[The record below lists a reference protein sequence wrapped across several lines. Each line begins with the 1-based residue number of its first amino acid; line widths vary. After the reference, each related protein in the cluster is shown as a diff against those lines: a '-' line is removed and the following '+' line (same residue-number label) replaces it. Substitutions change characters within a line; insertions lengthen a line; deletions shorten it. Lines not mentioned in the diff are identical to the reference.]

1 MSLFADSTRGRL
13 IVCGAAVLWST
24 NGLFVKS
31 GVFES
36 WPPEQRA
43 LLLALWRALFAALVL
58 LPLVR
63 GVRWSW
69 KLLPMTLAFLA
80 MNICFLQS
88 MVWTTAAN
96 AIWLQNIAPV
106 WVCLFAR
113 LAGEP
118 LDRRDLVP
126 LGFSACGVGLI
137 LAYELSGIS
146 WRGTA
151 PLGVLIGLLSGL
163 FYAVVI
169 HFLRRLRD
177 FDSAW
182 LIVLNLATTAVVLA
196 PLPARWGIWPTTTQW
211 LTLAAFGV
219 VQMGAPYFLFARGLR
234 KISSQ
239 EGAAIGLLE
248 PLLVPIWVWQTERPA
263 WWTIA
268 GGALIFVGLA
278 WRYLVPLFAARPTA
292 SPR

>member
-1 MSLFADSTRGRL
+1 MFADSTRGRL
-13 IVCGAAVLWST
+13 MVCGAAVLWST

-69 KLLPMTLAFLA
+69 KLLPMTLAFLG

-106 WVCLFAR
+106 WVCLFSR
-113 LAGEP
+113 FAGEP

-137 LAYELSGIS
+137 LTYELSGIS
-146 WRGTA
+146 WSGTA
-151 PLGVLIGLLSGL
+151 PQGVLIGLLSGL
-163 FYAVVI
+163 FYAGVI

-177 FDSAW
+177 IDSAW
-182 LIVLNLATTAVVLA
+182 LIVLNLATTAAVLS
-196 PLPARWGIWPTTTQW
+196 PLPARWGLWPTDVQW
-211 LTLAAFGV
+211 LTLVAFGV

-268 GGALIFVGLA
+268 GAALIFVGLA
-278 WRYLVPLFAARPTA
+278 WRYLVPLVRAG
-292 SPR
+292 PRAGFTKV